1 LHQFFKKLLIKKD
14 LGKSSVKPWQPF
26 VVKSEYKKKNKLKMK
41 KRKILLYKIALG
53 FCFFIIAFTSI
64 HWLSKSNEL
73 KNGYWRATILR
84 PDGQQIIFNFQSKD
98 SAGKKVIYVIN
109 GKEKLLVDSVE
120 TRADSIFIEMPF
132 FESSFK
138 AKITPEGN
146 LDGIWIKK
154 YGQRIQILPFNAEYN
169 AKERFQISAPPVAN
183 ISGRWVTEFKTKNN
197 KADTIV
203 AEFKQEGS
211 HLSGTFLDPTGDYR
225 FLDGVVSGD
234 SLKLSTF
241 DGAHAFFFTA
251 KIDNA
256 QKISGGKFY
265 SGARSIQKW
274 SAEKNE
280 EAKVS
285 DGFGDTK
292 IKPNSGKLN
301 FSFPNSDD
309 GTKVSINDEKYKGKV
324 VVIQILGSW
333 CPNCMDETNF
343 LSDYYDKNHQRGIE
357 IIGLSYERTTN
368 FKESQKE
375 LQPFKKRFKV
385 QYPIL
390 ITGVTVS
397 DSLRTEKTLP
407 QLESINAFPT
417 TIFVDKKGNIRKIE
431 SGFAG
436 PATGEHYTEFKK
448 EFNKIIDELLAE
460 K

>member
-1 LHQFFKKLLIKKD
+1 
-14 LGKSSVKPWQPF
+14 
-26 VVKSEYKKKNKLKMK
+26 MK
-41 KRKILLYKIALG
+41 KIKIFLYKFSFG
-53 FCFFIIAFTSI
+53 FCFFVIALFSI
-64 HWLSKSNEL
+64 QWLQKPVGLE
-73 KNGYWRATILR
+73 NGFWRSVIQR

-98 SAGKKVIYVIN
+98 SAGKKIIYVIN
-109 GKEKLLVDSVE
+109 GKEQLLVDSIE
-120 TRADSIFIEMPF
+120 TRADSVFIEMPF

-138 AKITPEGN
+138 AKITTEGN
-146 LDGIWIKK
+146 LEGIWIKK
-154 YGQRIQILPFNAEYN
+154 YGKRVQILPFNAEYN
-169 AKERFQISAPPVAN
+169 VKERFQISAPPVAN

-197 KADTIV
+197 KADTMV

-211 HLSGTFLDPTGDYR
+211 RLSGTFLDPTGDYR

-241 DGAHAFFFTA
+241 DGAHAYFFTA

-265 SGARSIQKW
+265 SGARSIQQW

-280 EAKVS
+280 KAEVA

-301 FSFPNSDD
+301 FSFPNSDN
-309 GTKVSINDEKYKGKV
+309 GSKVSINDEKYKGKV

-343 LSDYYDKNHQRGIE
+343 LSDYYDKNHQRGVE
-357 IIGLSYERTTN
+357 IIGLSYERTAD

-375 LQPFKKRFKV
+375 LLPFKKRFKV

-417 TIFVDKKGNIRKIE
+417 TIFVDKKGNIRQIE

-436 PATGEHYTEFKK
+436 PATGEHYIEFKK
-448 EFNKIIDELLAE
+448 EFNKIVDELLSE

>member
-1 LHQFFKKLLIKKD
+1 
-14 LGKSSVKPWQPF
+14 
-26 VVKSEYKKKNKLKMK
+26 MK
-41 KRKILLYKIALG
+41 KISDFLYKYSFGFCVFVIALL
-53 FCFFIIAFTSI
+53 SI
-64 HWLSKSNEL
+64 HWLQKPVGL
-73 KNGYWRATILR
+73 KNGFWRSTIQR
-84 PDGQQIIFNFQSKD
+84 PDGQQIVFNFQSKD
-98 SAGKKVIYVIN
+98 SAGEKIIYVIN
-109 GKEKLLVDSVE
+109 GKERLLVDSIE
-120 TRADSIFIEMPF
+120 TSADSVFIEMPF

-138 AKITPEGN
+138 AKITGEGN
-146 LDGIWIKK
+146 LEGIWIKK
-154 YGQRIQILPFNAEYN
+154 YGKRIQILPFNARYN
-169 AKERFQISAPPVAN
+169 AKERFQISAPPVTN

-197 KADTIV
+197 KADTMV

-211 HLSGTFLDPTGDYR
+211 RLSGTFLDPTGDYR

-241 DGAHAFFFTA
+241 DGAHAYFFTA

-256 QKISGGKFY
+256 QKISGGRFY
-265 SGARSIQKW
+265 SGARSIQQW

-280 EAKVS
+280 QAEVA

-309 GTKVSINDEKYKGKV
+309 GSEVSITDEKYKGKV

-333 CPNCMDETNF
+333 CPNCMDETRF

-357 IIGLSYERTTN
+357 IIGLSYERTTD

-417 TIFVDKKGNIRKIE
+417 TIFVDKKGNISKIE

-436 PATGEHYTEFKK
+436 PATGDHYAEYKK